1 MSDNWIALLC
11 AIVTEKSIDESLKS
25 IGIRPKRTQKQKLIL
40 SDNDFEIIL
49 FLKKEKTWNEL
60 SEEFGVTSN
69 YLCSLCNEYKKRK
82 AIEGASITL
91 APSISFNK
99 KSIIL

>member
-11 AIVTEKSIDESLKS
+11 SIVTEKLINESLRT

-40 SDNDFEIIL
+40 SDNDFEMIL

-82 AIEGASITL
+82 AIEGAASTL
-91 APSISFNK
+91 APTISFNK
-99 KSIIL
+99 KSITL